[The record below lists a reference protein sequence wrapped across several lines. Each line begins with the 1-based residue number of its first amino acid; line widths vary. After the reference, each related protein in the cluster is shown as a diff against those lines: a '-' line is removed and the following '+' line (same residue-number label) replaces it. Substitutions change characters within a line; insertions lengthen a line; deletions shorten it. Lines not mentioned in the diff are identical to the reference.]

1 MPSAGDR
8 HRNLVEGLHGQ
19 CLKEGRVSHHTVAA
33 GDQNILKYDFATII
47 SSCFLCAEYPLS
59 HGHQTADPAPV
70 GAVLAVLSIRQ
81 AAEQLCNNWSPTL
94 PGCIVVFLHL
104 LLGNCTVPCVTAVGV
119 KLAHCVT
126 DSHALMGTGRESFPW
141 HGPTV
146 HVGLWRASSNASSS
160 AKKAGVRSDI

>member
-1 MPSAGDR
+1 M
-8 HRNLVEGLHGQ
+8 
-19 CLKEGRVSHHTVAA
+19 
-33 GDQNILKYDFATII
+33 
-47 SSCFLCAEYPLS
+47 FLCAEYLLT
-59 HGHQTADPAPV
+59 HGHQTADPAPP

-119 KLAHCVT
+119 KRAHCVSN
-126 DSHALMGTGRESFPW
+126 SHAPMGAGRESFPW

-146 HVGLWRASSNASSS
+146 HVGLRGASNNGSSP
-160 AKKAGVRSDI
+160 AMKAGAGGDV